1 MIFGGN
7 TAWSKVPL
15 PFECQ
20 RPWSHLPRG
29 ATGGPARQRSD
40 KFLWWMFSSSLPKLL
55 SSYKEDHVPTKESTL
70 WLGMDPLPADKAA
83 DLLIW
88 GQKAKKEKN
97 WEGKGESWSKGE
109 EERNPKY
116 LLSSLVR
123 LCWVLAGHVSCGA
136 VSWLEGHWAKRT
148 LVEDFAVFL
157 MDVHFQ
163 HGEGHEDNSTMDAPG
178 GCTKK
183 EPNYSHGVDSN
194 THTNGADGGKHQAT
208 AGPCLVSSTATWKSK
223 GGTQY
228 RNSQAGQVSQLDVSD
243 KQTRSVKAFR
253 D

>member
-1 MIFGGN
+1 M
-7 TAWSKVPL
+7 PL
-15 PFECQ
+15 GV
-20 RPWSHLPRG
+20 LPDKE
-29 ATGGPARQRSD
+29 ATI
-40 KFLWWMFSSSLPKLL
+40 KFPWWMFSSSLPKLL
-55 SSYKEDHVPTKESTL
+55 SSYKDHVPTKESTL

-123 LCWVLAGHVSCGA
+123 LCWVLAGHVSRGA
-136 VSWLEGHWAKRT
+136 VSWLEGHRAKRT

-194 THTNGADGGKHQAT
+194 THTKRRRWRQAPSY
-208 AGPCLVSSTATWKSK
+208 GRSLFILF
-223 GGTQY
+223 
-228 RNSQAGQVSQLDVSD
+228 NSNMEE
-243 KQTRSVKAFR
+243 
-253 D
+253 